1 MTTKML
7 ILLNNLRDFF
17 VFLTNSGASANVAR
31 LEDGFSRILRLNLM
45 AHQN

>member
-1 MTTKML
+1 MF

-17 VFLTNSGASANVAR
+17 VFLTDSGDSANVAR
-31 LEDGFSRILRLNLM
+31 PEDGFSRILRLNLM